1 MTTSSTHRPAHI
13 SGATTRVAAYWISTA
28 ILGAECLGGG
38 VMGALRLP
46 PFIHTATHLGYPAY
60 FMTILGVWYVLAGIV
75 VLAPRLP
82 LLKEWAY
89 AGLIF
94 NYTGAAFSHVW
105 MGDSLEKLV
114 GPVIFI
120 GLTLTS
126 WELRPQSRRAFTPS
140 PLPTVGFSR
149 KRLVAYWIATVLV
162 AAELAVGGVW
172 DLLRI
177 DLVRDVVE
185 HLGYPTYLLIIMGVW
200 KLPGAVALLMPGSRR
215 IKEWAYA
222 GAVITYASAVASHVT
237 VGDGI
242 GRVVA
247 PTVLLA
253 LTLVSWAL
261 RPPRLMSKRPR
272 ARTDEHR
279 P

>member
-1 MTTSSTHRPAHI
+1 MTTSATPRPARI
-13 SGATTRVAAYWISTA
+13 SGVPARVAAYWISTA

-38 VMGALRLP
+38 VMGAFRLP

-60 FMTILGVWYVLAGIV
+60 FMTILGVWYVSAGIV

-82 LLKEWAY
+82 RLKEWAY

-105 MGDSLEKLV
+105 MGDGFEKLV

-126 WELRPQSRRAFTPS
+126 WALRPEPRRAFTPG
-140 PLPTVGFSR
+140 PLPTAGFSR
-149 KRLVAYWIATVLV
+149 KRLAAYWIATVLV
-162 AAELAVGGVW
+162 AAELLVGGVW

-177 DLVRDVVE
+177 DLVRGVVN
-185 HLGYPTYLLIIMGVW
+185 HLGYPTYLLVIMGVW
-200 KLPGAVALLMPGSRR
+200 KLPGAVALLVPGLPR

-247 PTVLLA
+247 PIVLLA
-253 LTLVSWAL
+253 LTFVSWAL
-261 RPPRLMSKRPR
+261 RPPRLMRRRSGR
-272 ARTDEHR
+272 
-279 P
+279 

>member
-1 MTTSSTHRPAHI
+1 
-13 SGATTRVAAYWISTA
+13 
-28 ILGAECLGGG
+28 
-38 VMGALRLP
+38 MGALRLP

-60 FMTILGVWYVLAGIV
+60 FMTILGVWYVSAGIV

-82 LLKEWAY
+82 RLKEWAY
-89 AGLIF
+89 AGLVF

-105 MGDSLEKLV
+105 MGDGFEKLV

-126 WELRPQSRRAFTPS
+126 WALRPEPRRAFTPS
-140 PLPTVGFSR
+140 PLPTAGFSR
-149 KRLVAYWIATVLV
+149 KRLAAYWIATVLV
-162 AAELAVGGVW
+162 AAELLLGGVW

-177 DLVRDVVE
+177 DLVRGVVN
-185 HLGYPTYLLIIMGVW
+185 HLGYPTYLLVIMGVW
-200 KLPGAVALLMPGSRR
+200 KLPGAVALLMPGLPR

-247 PTVLLA
+247 PTALLA

-261 RPPRLMSKRPR
+261 RPPRLMSRRPR
-272 ARTDEHR
+272 AGTDEHR

>member
-1 MTTSSTHRPAHI
+1 MTTSATRRPARI
-13 SGATTRVAAYWISTA
+13 SGTTARVAAYWISTA

-38 VMGALRLP
+38 VAGALRLP
-46 PFIHTATHLGYPAY
+46 PFIDTATHLGYPAY
-60 FMTILGVWYVLAGIV
+60 FMTILGVWYVAAGIV

-82 LLKEWAY
+82 RLKEWAY

-105 MGDSLEKLV
+105 MGDGPEKLT
-114 GPVIFI
+114 GPAIFI

-126 WELRPQSRRAFTPS
+126 WALRPEARRVFNTS
-140 PLPTVGFSR
+140 PLPAAGFSR

-177 DLVRDVVE
+177 DLVRGVVE
-185 HLGYPTYLLIIMGVW
+185 HLGYPAYLLIIMGVW
-200 KLPGAVALLMPGSRR
+200 KLPGAVALLMPGFPR

-222 GAVITYASAVASHVT
+222 GAVITYTSAVASHVT

-242 GRVVA
+242 GRVAA

-261 RPPRLMSKRPR
+261 RPPRLMSRRTR
-272 ARTDEHR
+272 AGADEHT